1 MIVLLTLCVF
11 LALNVI
17 PRTQIFGWGL
27 AVVALF
33 ILLIVRNRGISVPR
47 DLAVAICFPLLLL
60 CTGLHGLYNHP
71 LSDVLKDMWYFSG
84 PIVYISFGYLI
95 FERLGRW
102 GPILYAF
109 LVFGVAETTYSL
121 INVFVNR
128 NALLSSVS
136 IDSYRE
142 TTGTGSLAAVV
153 PMMLVLLMRHLRL
166 PTGSLLNSVWV
177 RAGLYVLVT
186 ASIVLTLSRTL
197 IVLLVSGLVVI
208 VNPHKLKRLTMNQLL
223 FGVIALAAA
232 GAGVMHYVKNE
243 GGITELFVNKVLN
256 TNSEVKVRAYE
267 TYQEINENWR
277 GFEAYRAA
285 QAYDNLNAAEK
296 MFGGGFG
303 SLVDLG
309 FAMQL
314 GPGQEFQ
321 FIPVLHNG
329 YMYLLVKTGFLGLT
343 WFVLFIVQNLFTG
356 LRVIRSKILEAR
368 MAGLIILWSCLVFL
382 FTQGVITG
390 IYNKAGLAPNL
401 LILGAACASLSMIQV
416 WVEKTH
422 GTAKVIKAQ
431 ELIVS

>member
-1 MIVLLTLCVF
+1 
-11 LALNVI
+11 
-17 PRTQIFGWGL
+17 
-27 AVVALF
+27 
-33 ILLIVRNRGISVPR
+33 
-47 DLAVAICFPLLLL
+47 
-60 CTGLHGLYNHP
+60 
-71 LSDVLKDMWYFSG
+71 
-84 PIVYISFGYLI
+84 
-95 FERLGRW
+95 
-102 GPILYAF
+102 
-109 LVFGVAETTYSL
+109 
-121 INVFVNR
+121 
-128 NALLSSVS
+128 
-136 IDSYRE
+136 
-142 TTGTGSLAAVV
+142 
-153 PMMLVLLMRHLRL
+153 
-166 PTGSLLNSVWV
+166 
-177 RAGLYVLVT
+177 
-186 ASIVLTLSRTL
+186 
-197 IVLLVSGLVVI
+197 
-208 VNPHKLKRLTMNQLL
+208 
-223 FGVIALAAA
+223 
-232 GAGVMHYVKNE
+232 
-243 GGITELFVNKVLN
+243 
-256 TNSEVKVRAYE
+256 
-267 TYQEINENWR
+267 
-277 GFEAYRAA
+277 
-285 QAYDNLNAAEK
+285 